1 MERRQHFILSNLS
14 ASCFQ
19 GILYQASSFLKYPQV
34 EDEDTVTGARVVDGD
49 DDEDDQGVESILGR
63 SKLRAAAEGDFL
75 KSVNI

>member
-1 MERRQHFILSNLS
+1 MYHMLIVMRF
-14 ASCFQ
+14 
-19 GILYQASSFLKYPQV
+19 QV

-75 KSVNI
+75 KNVNI